1 LVENLQ
7 ITAREVRNKN
17 VDIKEVLKF
26 ITWKLKINITLVKMV
41 RSPRESNHKLFSF
54 YYQFQNTLIKL
65 MNKPSLFKSIHVI
78 CYLKKYYILNEQPN
92 YFLNEPRA
100 IFPLLLKRVNPQ
112 SELTY
117 KSFTVRADDI
127 LDIVQRKSQHLSFP
141 FTINIY
147 TSYSS
152 INEKSKEIE
161 DNMIGQFLAKHT
173 EEVFHVFL
181 TPTMESINQIKI
193 NALKHVKKNTKF
205 NKHSLFVN
213 TIITEGDKTTFCKT
227 PKEVLLN
234 QKFCICDHEETQ
246 LYSPSRPERNLG
258 ILPHSF
264 IQKKRKKINPI
275 LLIQLLIKTSNI
287 FSMKI

>member
-1 LVENLQ
+1 
-7 ITAREVRNKN
+7 
-17 VDIKEVLKF
+17 
-26 ITWKLKINITLVKMV
+26 
-41 RSPRESNHKLFSF
+41 
-54 YYQFQNTLIKL
+54 

-100 IFPLLLKRVNPQ
+100 IFPLLLKRVDPQ

-161 DNMIGQFLAKHT
+161 NNMIGQFLAKH
-173 EEVFHVFL
+173 
-181 TPTMESINQIKI
+181 
-193 NALKHVKKNTKF
+193 
-205 NKHSLFVN
+205 
-213 TIITEGDKTTFCKT
+213 
-227 PKEVLLN
+227 KE
-234 QKFCICDHEETQ
+234 
-246 LYSPSRPERNLG
+246 
-258 ILPHSF
+258 
-264 IQKKRKKINPI
+264 
-275 LLIQLLIKTSNI
+275 
-287 FSMKI
+287 